1 MAKALTAA
9 RALDRRNES
18 GAVINGNG
26 LVVTSETIYQGSLV
40 FVTATGTYT
49 SDISNAIACVGVAL
63 ETVLGDGVKKIRCIS
78 FCEVLLPTTSV
89 TAANLFVSPIYA
101 VDDTTAIDTA
111 GTIEIGFLT
120 EYPTTDF
127 GWVMLGMNTPGAVGA
142 TGATGPTGPTG
153 PTGGT

>member
-9 RALDRRNES
+9 RALDRRNDA

-78 FCEVLLPTTSV
+78 YCEFLFPSTSV
-89 TAANLFVSPIYA
+89 TAANLFVDPIYA
-101 VDDTTAIDTA
+101 VNDTTVTDTA
-111 GTIEIGFLT
+111 GTIEVGFLT
-120 EYPTTDF
+120 EYPAADTA
-127 GWVMLGMNTPGAVGA
+127 WVMVGMNAPGAVGA
-142 TGATGPTGPTG
+142 VGPTGPTG
-153 PTGGT
+153 PTG